1 MTGFDV
7 LRLATAPCV
16 ATAPHRT
23 GTDSV
28 FACARCGHHRVVN
41 RTPASR
47 ARALVIALAT
57 SFACRRDRAAQ
68 PSPAPAPVAP
78 AASPIAQPAAPPRI
92 TSLAA
97 SGGLDA
103 RVFASLDDGTVWQW
117 SRAANDQ
124 PWRPARVA
132 LPDLAAEVVAGD
144 EFACARLRSGAV
156 WCWGRDAMG
165 ALGRGTHTSS
175 VMAPAA
181 VSGVAGA
188 RSIAAGA
195 QIVCAVDGAGAVL
208 CWGAVA
214 SPQGAELSLAPRAM
228 PGLTGVVSVRVGAH
242 AVYAIR
248 GDGAVH
254 RWTTAPQGEAWSVEG
269 PEAVASLQGARAL
282 TVCGEYGCA
291 INPGGATLCW
301 GWGSDPQPVE
311 GIAGVE
317 ALACGESIS
326 YNENSA
332 GSEWTNG
339 HGEACARIGV
349 SLRCWTHEGTE
360 LERGVTT
367 HAVDEATA
375 TLAGASLVYAAGD
388 RLDGF
393 LCAWTP
399 TEAKCGDASI
409 ALPTAADRAA
419 PPATIG
425 SPAASAPSPTG
436 ACRVRA
442 RASFH
447 LRAADVMASEG
458 GEFPT
463 GTEVQVTGP
472 GAQQRRTMRSYR
484 VKVLAGGAEGFMFL
498 APGEVPAGCGG

>member
-1 MTGFDV
+1 
-7 LRLATAPCV
+7 
-16 ATAPHRT
+16 
-23 GTDSV
+23 
-28 FACARCGHHRVVN
+28 
-41 RTPASR
+41 
-47 ARALVIALAT
+47 
-57 SFACRRDRAAQ
+57 
-68 PSPAPAPVAP
+68 
-78 AASPIAQPAAPPRI
+78 
-92 TSLAA
+92 
-97 SGGLDA
+97 
-103 RVFASLDDGTVWQW
+103 
-117 SRAANDQ
+117 
-124 PWRPARVA
+124 
-132 LPDLAAEVVAGD
+132 
-144 EFACARLRSGAV
+144 
-156 WCWGRDAMG
+156 MG

-181 VSGVAGA
+181 VSGLQGA

-242 AVYAIR
+242 AVYATR

-254 RWTTAPQGEAWSVEG
+254 RWTTAPHGEGWSVEG
-269 PEAVASLQGARAL
+269 PEAVASLQGARML

-291 INPGGATLCW
+291 ITPDGATLCW

-311 GIAGVE
+311 GVAGVE
-317 ALACGESIS
+317 SLACSESIS

-339 HGEACARIGV
+339 HGEACARIGA

-367 HAVDEATA
+367 QAVDEATA

-393 LCAWTP
+393 LCAWSP
-399 TEAKCGDASI
+399 TEVKCGNASV

-425 SPAASAPSPTG
+425 SPRGERSVSVGRVSGDG
-436 ACRVRA
+436 ARGLSFA
-442 RASFH
+442 RGGRDGERGRGVSRGHRGAGDGTR
-447 LRAADVMASEG
+447 RAAAAHDAELPREG
-458 GEFPT
+458 ARGR
-463 GTEVQVTGP
+463 GRGVHVP
-472 GAQQRRTMRSYR
+472 GARRGSRGLRGVSAR
-484 VKVLAGGAEGFMFL
+484 VGCEGVRCAQL
-498 APGEVPAGCGG
+498 APGSTALQRRPAILTPHASSWPLSSPSSRGAGTTQVRPRR